1 MLLFLYLYMY
11 TIQKKLQKNKTK
23 NKTHTKLLISLF
35 RIITAT
41 KLLTGERMLDAPQNG
56 IQDSDL
62 FEFQCYVSV

>member
-1 MLLFLYLYMY
+1 MY
-11 TIQKKLQKNKTK
+11 TIQKKIAKKQNKK
-23 NKTHTKLLISLF
+23 QTHTKLLISLF